1 MKTKTVKINL
11 VFFVCVI
18 VLSACGG
25 DTADKP
31 AQNSVQ
37 ENSEVGEQVQTANG
51 EVKASEQGDLKDIIK
66 EAGVRAED
74 TVTSVKSQAKKDL
87 AVIQLSADNKV
98 NETIAVALD
107 KPYQII
113 DGKIS
118 ANVMEGWK
126 TYNGGGCGACHGKGA
141 TGSVGPNI
149 GESVTTKLS
158 KEEFKS
164 IVINGVPGSLMR
176 SNKLNKRVMDNLDN
190 LYAYLVARGDGTLGP
205 GNLIKLPFGKPE

>member
-1 MKTKTVKINL
+1 MKIKTVKFNL
-11 VFFVCVI
+11 ILILCGIILF
-18 VLSACGG
+18 ACGG
-25 DTADKP
+25 DAEDKP
-31 AQNSVQ
+31 AQSSVKDD
-37 ENSEVGEQVQTANG
+37 SAVVEQLQVDVAEEKTTASSKIEG
-51 EVKASEQGDLKDIIK
+51 ILEEASG
-66 EAGVRAED
+66 RAD
-74 TVTSVKSQAKKDL
+74 KTVASVKSQANKDL
-87 AVIQLSADNKV
+87 AAIQVSAENKV
-98 NETIAVALD
+98 EESVAVALD

-141 TGSVGPNI
+141 IGSVGPNI

-205 GNLIKLPFGKPE
+205 GNLIKSPFGKSE